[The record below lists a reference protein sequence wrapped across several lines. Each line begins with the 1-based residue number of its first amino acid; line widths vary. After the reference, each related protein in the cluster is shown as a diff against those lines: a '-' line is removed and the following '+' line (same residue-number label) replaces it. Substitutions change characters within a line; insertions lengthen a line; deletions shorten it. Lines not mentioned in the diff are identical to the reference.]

1 MENGQSVAYAL
12 WNLEERGRMFIGP
25 QADVYTGM
33 IIGEHTRGNDL
44 NVNVTKEKHLTNHR
58 ASGADEKQVLAP
70 PRKITLES
78 AMEFIDDDELIEIT
92 PQHLRLRKRF
102 LDHNL
107 RKRKEKEA
115 AARAAS

>member
-1 MENGQSVAYAL
+1 
-12 WNLEERGRMFIGP
+12 MFVNPGFE
-25 QADVYTGM
+25 VYEGM

-70 PRKITLES
+70 PRKITLEN

-92 PQHLRLRKRF
+92 PTRIRLRKRV
-102 LDHNL
+102 LKTNE
-107 RKRKEKEA
+107 RSIVRNN
-115 AARAAS
+115 